1 MATNIITTT
10 PTLLTWENALRT
22 FEKTLPSKDLKE
34 IQIPTKPEELISYLK
49 GWKLYQQ
56 GKSAKAI
63 SAVQSGVSRVER
75 FNACL
80 DVLSQSL
87 PDPATLLWGS
97 IKFVLKVHSLNGEP
111 YSHI

>member
-22 FEKTLPSKDLKE
+22 FKKTLPSKDLKE
-34 IQIPTKPEELISYLK
+34 IEIPTKPEELISYLK

-63 SAVQSGVSRVER
+63 SAVQSGVSRVQR

-80 DVLSQSL
+80 DLLSQGL
-87 PDPATLLWGS
+87 PDPAALLWGS
-97 IKFVLKVHSLNGEP
+97 IRFVLKVSSLDGELD
-111 YSHI
+111 SHN